1 MKIIY
6 ACEWDKNKEN
16 TWSGTTYSLLNS
28 IKNKAIVENLDLSL
42 NFPIKLVDKALGLR
56 VINGKI
62 SFVNTLNTFKG
73 DFFQKKVNN
82 ALKGN
87 NNDVILQI
95 GDYGKCKNQSY
106 IYQDLSV
113 DSLIYFRSNYPELFK
128 YSGYENISDKQL
140 NRRSKQQ
147 YEIYKSSQGI
157 LTMSKWLANN
167 LVEYTGIPKEKV
179 HWVGAG
185 INLDKNNIN
194 PSKKNN
200 RRILFVGRDFKR
212 KGGDLTYDAF
222 KILKYKYMKDAELY
236 VAGPNNW
243 PLDEKIDGVTFLG
256 NLSYSDLSK
265 YFNLCDIFCLPSR
278 FEAYGLVFIE
288 ALTYGL
294 PCIAR
299 NEFEMKEFIENSEN
313 GYLIDDDNAEKLAK
327 LMNDLLT
334 NERIKNNVIEKRDY
348 YISKYS
354 WDSVSDRIIN
364 IINNNYEV
372 E

>member
-6 ACEWDKNKEN
+6 ACEWNKNKET
-16 TWSGTTYSLLNS
+16 TWSGTTYSLLSS
-28 IKNKAIVENLDLSL
+28 IKNKVRVEELDLSPSL
-42 NFPIKLVDKALGLR
+42 PIKILNKILGLR
-56 VINGKI
+56 IRNGNI
-62 SFVNTLNTFKG
+62 SFVNTLNTFNRY
-73 DFFQKKVNN
+73 FFQKKINN
-82 ALKGN
+82 ALLN
-87 NNDVILQI
+87 NNKDVVLQI

-113 DSLIYFRSNYPELFK
+113 DSLVYFRENFPELFK
-128 YSGYENISDKQL
+128 YSGYENISYKQL
-140 NRRSKQQ
+140 NKRLEQQ
-147 YEIYKSSQGI
+147 IEIYNNCQGI
-157 LTMSKWLANN
+157 LTMSKWLSNN

-185 INLDKNNIN
+185 INLDKNKIN
-194 PSKKNN
+194 NCEKDN

-212 KGGDLTYDAF
+212 KGGDLTYNAF
-222 KILKYKYMKDAELY
+222 KILKDKYIKDAELY
-236 VAGPNNW
+236 VAGPTDW

-256 NLSYSDLSK
+256 DLSYAELSN

-299 NEFEMKEFIENSEN
+299 NEFEMKEFINHGEN
-313 GYLIDDDNAEKLAK
+313 GYLIDEDNPEKLAI
-327 LMNDLLT
+327 LMKDLLV
-334 NERIKNNVIEKRDY
+334 NETIKKNVIKNRDF
-348 YISKYS
+348 YINEYS
-354 WDSVSDRIIN
+354 WDSVANRITS

>member
-1 MKIIY
+1 MRIIY
-6 ACEWDKNKEN
+6 ACEWNKNKET
-16 TWSGTTYSLLNS
+16 TWSGTTYSLLKS
-28 IKNKAIVENLDLSL
+28 IQNKAVVENLDLSL
-42 NFPIKLVDKALGLR
+42 SLPIKLIDKALGIR
-56 VINGKI
+56 IINGRI
-62 SFVNTLNTFKG
+62 SFINTLNTFKAY
-73 DFFQKKVNN
+73 FFQKKINSKLKDNN
-82 ALKGN
+82 V
-87 NNDVILQI
+87 DVILQI
-95 GDYGKCKNQSY
+95 GDYGKCKNNSY

-113 DSLIYFRSNYPELFK
+113 DSLIYFRNNFPKLFN

-140 NRRSKQQ
+140 NKRSKQQ
-147 YEIYKSSQGI
+147 LEIYKNSKGI

-167 LVEYTGIPKEKV
+167 LIEYTGIPKEKV

-185 INLDKNNIN
+185 INLDKNKIN

-212 KGGDLTYDAF
+212 KGGDLTYEAF
-222 KILKYKYMKDAELY
+222 KILKDKYIKDAELY
-236 VAGPNNW
+236 IAGPNSL
-243 PLDEKIDGVTFLG
+243 PLDENIDGVTFLG

-299 NEFEMKEFIENSEN
+299 NEFEMKEFITNDEN
-313 GYLIDDDNAEKLAK
+313 GYLIDDDNPEKLAI
-327 LMNDLLT
+327 LMKNLLG
-334 NERIKNNVIEKRDY
+334 NERIKNNVIEKKDY
-348 YISKYS
+348 YIDQYS
-354 WDSVSDRIIN
+354 WDSVADRIIN
-364 IINNNYEV
+364 IINNHEV